1 MCSLELEFGKQEW
14 KFVYSFYE
22 FPNSCCICSKFSLN
36 AHMLISF
43 FLGSAINFLF
53 LTSVLNKK
61 NLKKTNKNPQT
72 TTTTKTY
79 HKKPQKQNKTPAKNF
94 GPLLT
99 IIQSLDHLAV
109 TLLCFVSAS
118 TSTHKC
124 AMCIYPKI
132 AGRVLHLHW
141 LSLTPWLEFW
151 KQALSCKRLITLQGK
166 AGLSC
171 VCVCVLFKS

>member
-43 FLGSAINFLF
+43 FLGSATNFLF

-61 NLKKTNKNPQT
+61 IWKKQQKPPNNNNNNKNL
-72 TTTTKTY
+72 
-79 HKKPQKQNKTPAKNF
+79 PQKTPKTKQNPSKNF